1 MRSKVTVYVV
11 DDDEAVRHSLEL
23 LLQSVGQ
30 RARTFTSAQSFLDNY
45 TPSEPGCL
53 VLDVRMPEISGLELQ
68 RLLNEQNILI
78 PTIIITGHGDVPLAV
93 RAMKAG
99 AMDVIEKP
107 FNDQTLLDSIEK
119 AIEKSLEIHKTNDS
133 RLKFQQNIEHLSP
146 REREVMELLVLGKG
160 SKEIAAELCIS
171 SKTVDV
177 HRVHIMEKMGVRT
190 VVELTRLAIDNKS

>member
-1 MRSKVTVYVV
+1 MVYVV

-23 LLQSVGQ
+23 LLQSVD
-30 RARTFTSAQSFLDNY
+30 RNVKTFASAQTFLDNY
-45 TPSEPGCL
+45 DPSMPGCL
-53 VLDVRMPEISGLELQ
+53 VLDVRMPGISGLELQ
-68 RLLNEQNILI
+68 RLLNEQNTNI

-99 AMDVIEKP
+99 AVDVIEKP

-119 AIEKSLEIHKTNDS
+119 AIEKSMDIHKSNHS
-133 RLKFQQNIEHLSP
+133 RHKFQQNIEQLSP
-146 REREVMELLVLGKG
+146 REREVMDLLVLGKG
-160 SKEIAAELCIS
+160 SKEIAAQLNIS

-190 VVELTRLAIDNKS
+190 VVELTRMTINSSD